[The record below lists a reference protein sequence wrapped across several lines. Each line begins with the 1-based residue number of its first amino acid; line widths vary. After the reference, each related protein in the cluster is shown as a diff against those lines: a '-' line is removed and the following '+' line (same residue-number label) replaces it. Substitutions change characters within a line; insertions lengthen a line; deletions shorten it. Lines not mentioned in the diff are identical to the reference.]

1 MRGVKDH
8 YKTLGVKRSVDDCG
22 IRTAFRQ
29 LAKKYHPDVSGPQKT
44 REFQE
49 IVEAYS
55 VLSDPES
62 RVCYNRV
69 LLKSEDRAEVG
80 VKAGRVEAFKGAATP
95 RAQRSPFGGRTS
107 RAEEILDLFEDLMGW
122 GHGRRLFPGERP
134 PDVEVELSREEVGRG
149 GILPIP
155 CPVLMRCRSCG
166 GAGRTGRWGCASCNG
181 RGIVEGKETIRIK
194 IPAGVIDGT
203 TFDVSRPGVFLR
215 IRIRVSEA

>member
-22 IRTAFRQ
+22 IRTAFRE
-29 LAKKYHPDVSGPQKT
+29 LAKKCHPDVSGPEKT

-62 RVCYNRV
+62 RVCYNRI
-69 LLKSEDRAEVG
+69 LLDSECRTEVR
-80 VKAGRVEAFKGAATP
+80 VKKERGETFEGAAALRT
-95 RAQRSPFGGRTS
+95 RRSPFGAS
-107 RAEEILDLFEDLMGW
+107 RAEEIFDLFEYLMGW
-122 GHGRRLFPGERP
+122 GRGSRPSPGERP
-134 PDVEVELSREEVGRG
+134 PDIEVELSREEAGRG

-155 CPVLMRCRSCG
+155 CPALLQCRSCG
-166 GAGRTGRWGCASCNG
+166 GAGRRGRWSCASCNG

-203 TFDVSRPGVFLR
+203 TFEVSRPGVFLI
-215 IRIRVSEA
+215 IRIRVSQV